1 MLVSCPECNKRI
13 SNHAEF
19 CPNCGHPINPT
30 KPKGEG
36 CFLQTLNIGC
46 ATVII
51 GFIVVFLVA
60 MALSLMKFKPKE
72 KLNESEKTEIKK
84 SPKK

>member
-1 MLVSCPECNKRI
+1 MLVSCPECEKRI
-13 SNHAEF
+13 SNKAES
-19 CPNCGHPINPT
+19 CPNCGHPINPI

-51 GFIVVFLVA
+51 GFVALFLVI
-60 MALSLMKFKPKE
+60 MAFNFIKPKFDFNN
-72 KLNESEKTEIKK
+72 KGNTEIKK
-84 SPKK
+84 SANK